1 MRAPTISAPTLS
13 VGQRAIRWLGVLVL
27 VLHLGLLVA
36 LDFNVLGDP
45 SLLVQ
50 ITLGAGGGLLLILSP
65 TDRWWNVEKRRLAD
79 VGFFCLSLSILA
91 SYLLRLSF

>member
-1 MRAPTISAPTLS
+1 MKAPTVSAPTLG
-13 VGQRAIRWLGVLVL
+13 VGQRGIRWLGVLML

-50 ITLGAGGGLLLILSP
+50 ITLGAGGGLLLILST
-65 TDRWWNVEKRRLAD
+65 TDHTWDIERRRLAD

>member
-1 MRAPTISAPTLS
+1 MRAPTISAPTLG

-27 VLHLGLLVA
+27 ILHLGMVVA
-36 LDFNVLGDP
+36 LDFHVLGDP

-50 ITLGAGGGLLLILSP
+50 TTLGTGGGLLLLLST
-65 TDRWWNVEKRRLAD
+65 TDHTWNVEKRRLAD
-79 VGFFCLSLSILA
+79 VGFFCLSLSVLV